1 MLIKKNL
8 LTIFFC
14 FLSIVSASAVE
25 KIAFIDMDIVLNNSL
40 AGKSI
45 SQDLENLNKVNQEKL
60 SLSEKILKEKKLEIE
75 KMKNISTKEKL
86 ENDIKLFNQQ
96 VEKFK
101 IEKNKLINDF
111 RIEKQKKIDNF
122 LNSVNPIIQ
131 EYMKKNS
138 IDILLEKK
146 QLFIGNKTKDIT
158 ADIIE
163 LINLN
168 LK

>member
-8 LTIFFC
+8 LTIIFC

-111 RIEKQKKIDNF
+111 RIEKQEKIDSF

>member
-1 MLIKKNL
+1 MKSKN
-8 LTIFFC
+8 
-14 FLSIVSASAVE
+14 E
-25 KIAFIDMDIVLNNSL
+25 
-40 AGKSI
+40 
-45 SQDLENLNKVNQEKL
+45 
-60 SLSEKILKEKKLEIE
+60 
-75 KMKNISTKEKL
+75 NISTKEKL

-96 VEKFK
+96 VEKFIK
-101 IEKNKLINDF
+101 EKNKLINDF
-111 RIEKQKKIDNF
+111 KIKKQKKIDSF
-122 LNSVNPIIQ
+122 FNSVNPIIQ

>member
-40 AGKSI
+40 AAKSI
-45 SQDLENLNKVNQEKL
+45 FQDLENLNKVNQEKL
-60 SLSEKILKEKKLEIE
+60 SLNEKILKEKKLEIE

-111 RIEKQKKIDNF
+111 RIEKQKKIDSF